1 MADTE
6 GLERDVL
13 QRAEPHR
20 PFTRVSTRL
29 DFDAEGKR
37 FGTLVVPHSRN
48 DSAWGSVQ
56 IPVCV
61 IARGSGPTVV
71 MAGAAHGDEYEGP
84 IALMKLARALD
95 PAEVQGRLIILPTVN
110 VPAVRAGTRLS
121 PVDGLNLNR
130 IYPGRADGT
139 VTQMIAHYVTT
150 HLLPLA
156 DVVVDLHSG
165 GKTLNFLPSAVM
177 HYLDDRHRMDHTLA
191 AVKAFG
197 APAGMVLRE
206 LDSQGML
213 DTTAEEMGRIFVTTE
228 LGGSGTLTR
237 ETVEIAETGLANL
250 LAHFEVIDRP
260 IATPESRGRAPTRMM
275 HTPDET
281 SFVLAEDGG
290 IFEVLV
296 DLGDPVAAG
305 QPIGQIH
312 FYEQPD
318 RPPLT
323 YFARTD
329 GVLWCRHA
337 PGLVQRGDCIA
348 VIATDFP
355 G

>member
-1 MADTE
+1 MAEHDS
-6 GLERDVL
+6 LERDVL
-13 QRAEPHR
+13 QRADPHR
-20 PFTRVSTRL
+20 PVTRVSTRI

-37 FGTLVVPHSRN
+37 FGHLVVPHSRN

-61 IARGSGPTVV
+61 IARGSGPTVL
-71 MAGAAHGDEYEGP
+71 MAAAAHGDEYEGP
-84 IALMKLARALD
+84 IALMKLARAIE
-95 PAEVQGRLIILPTVN
+95 AHEVQGRLVIVPSTN
-110 VPAVRAGTRLS
+110 MPAVRSGTRLS
-121 PVDGLNLNR
+121 PIDGLNLNR
-130 IYPGRADGT
+130 VYPGRFDGT
-139 VTQMIAHYVTT
+139 VTEVIAHYVAT
-150 HLLPLA
+150 HLLPMA
-156 DVVVDLHSG
+156 DIVVDLHSG

-177 HYLDDRHRMDHTLA
+177 HYLDDRPRMERTLA

-197 APAGMVLRE
+197 APAGLVLRE

-213 DTTAEEMGRIFVTTE
+213 DTAAEEMGRIFVTTE

-237 ETVEIAETGLANL
+237 ETVEIAETGVRNL
-250 LAHFEVIDRP
+250 LAHFGLLDEPVVP
-260 IATPESRGRAPTRMM
+260 PEARGRAPTRMM

-281 SFVLAEDGG
+281 SFVLAEDSG

-296 DLGDPVAAG
+296 DLGEPVAAG

-312 FYEQPD
+312 FFEQPD
-318 RPPLT
+318 RSPLT

-348 VIATDFP
+348 VIADDFP

>member
-1 MADTE
+1 MAE
-6 GLERDVL
+6 PESLEMDVL
-13 QRAEPHR
+13 QRVESHR
-20 PFTRVSTRL
+20 PFTRVSTRV

-37 FGTLVVPHSRN
+37 FGNLVVPHSRN

-56 IPVCV
+56 IPICV
-61 IARGSGPTVV
+61 IARGSGPTVLL
-71 MAGAAHGDEYEGP
+71 AAAAHGDEYEGP

-95 PAEVQGRLIILPTVN
+95 PYEVQGRLVIVPSTNL
-110 VPAVRAGTRLS
+110 PAVKTGTRLS

-130 IYPGRADGT
+130 VYPGRYDGT
-139 VTQMIAHYVTT
+139 VTQMIAHYVTS
-150 HLLPLA
+150 HLLPMA
-156 DVVVDLHSG
+156 DIVVDLHSG

-177 HYLDDRHRMDHTLA
+177 HYLEDGHRMDRTME

-213 DTTAEEMGRIFVTTE
+213 DTAAEEMGRIFVTTE
-228 LGGSGTLTR
+228 LGGSGTLTC
-237 ETVEIAETGLANL
+237 ETVEIAETGVRNL
-250 LAHFEVIDRP
+250 LAHFGLIDEP
-260 IATPESRGRAPTRMM
+260 VVPPEAKGRAPTRMM

-281 SFVLAEDGG
+281 SFVLAEDSG

-312 FYEQPD
+312 FFEQPD

-323 YFARTD
+323 YFSRTD

-348 VIATDFP
+348 VIAADFP